1 MLRQSN
7 FIDNKVIPVLRGDT
21 DSYFA
26 ELDYKELKDEKLA
39 SLYVNNKD
47 DDAYNEIVNRYGEKI
62 FRLAMRITKNPESA
76 EEVLQNVFLKLIEKL
91 GTFREESKLA
101 TWIYTVSSNEA
112 FMYLRGKNKNSF
124 KEISVEEF
132 NSNDNGSAY
141 EGLQIKYD
149 GFGPDDSAINLEQ
162 QALLEKAINELP
174 EEYRVVFQLRDVE
187 GLSNQQAA
195 DVLGLSLPA
204 VKSRILRARNQ
215 LKKKLTMYFP
225 EFKDRQIK
233 V

>member
-1 MLRQSN
+1 MLRQAN
-7 FIDNKVIPVLRGDT
+7 LIDNKFIPVLSGKIV
-21 DSYFA
+21 SYSTK
-26 ELDYKELKDEKLA
+26 LNYKELNDEKLA
-39 SLYVNNKD
+39 SLYVNDRD

-76 EEVLQNVFLKLIEKL
+76 EEVLQNVFVKLIEKL

-112 FMYLRGKNKNSF
+112 FMFLRSKNKSSF

-132 NSNDNGSAY
+132 NSKDNGSAY

-149 GFGPDDSAINLEQ
+149 GFGPDDSAINAQQQEILER
-162 QALLEKAINELP
+162 AISELH
-174 EEYRVVFQLRDVE
+174 EEYRIVFQLRDVE

-215 LKKKLTMYFP
+215 LKKKLARYFP
-225 EFKDRQIK
+225 EFKD
-233 V
+233 

>member
-1 MLRQSN
+1 MLRQAN
-7 FIDNKVIPVLRGDT
+7 LIDSKFIPVLSGKIV
-21 DSYFA
+21 SYSTK
-26 ELDYKELKDEKLA
+26 LNYKELNDEKLA
-39 SLYVNNKD
+39 SLYVNDRD

-76 EEVLQNVFLKLIEKL
+76 EEVLQNVFVKLIEKL

-112 FMYLRGKNKNSF
+112 FMFLRSKNKSSF

-132 NSNDNGSAY
+132 NSKDNGSAY

-149 GFGPDDSAINLEQ
+149 GFGPDDSAINAQQQEILER
-162 QALLEKAINELP
+162 AISELH
-174 EEYRVVFQLRDVE
+174 EEYRIVFQLRDVE

-215 LKKKLTMYFP
+215 LKKKLARYFP
-225 EFKDRQIK
+225 EFKD
-233 V
+233 

>member
-1 MLRQSN
+1 MLRQAN
-7 FIDNKVIPVLRGDT
+7 LIDSKFIPVLSGKIV
-21 DSYFA
+21 SYSTK
-26 ELDYKELKDEKLA
+26 LNYKELNDEKLA
-39 SLYVNNKD
+39 SLYVNDRD

-76 EEVLQNVFLKLIEKL
+76 EEVLQNVFVKLIEKL

-112 FMYLRGKNKNSF
+112 FMFLRSKNKSSF

-132 NSNDNGSAY
+132 NNKDNGSAY

-149 GFGPDDSAINLEQ
+149 GFGPDDSAINAQQQEILER
-162 QALLEKAINELP
+162 AISELH
-174 EEYRVVFQLRDVE
+174 EEYRIIFQLRDVE

-215 LKKKLTMYFP
+215 LKKKLARYFP
-225 EFKDRQIK
+225 EFKD
-233 V
+233 

>member
-1 MLRQSN
+1 MLRQAN
-7 FIDNKVIPVLRGDT
+7 LIDSKFIPVLSGKIV
-21 DSYFA
+21 SYSTK
-26 ELDYKELKDEKLA
+26 LNYKELNDEKLA
-39 SLYVNNKD
+39 SLYVNDRD

-62 FRLAMRITKNPESA
+62 FRLAMRITKNPDSA
-76 EEVLQNVFLKLIEKL
+76 EEVLQNVFVKLIEKL

-112 FMYLRGKNKNSF
+112 FMFLRSKNKSSF

-132 NSNDNGSAY
+132 NNKDNGSAY

-149 GFGPDDSAINLEQ
+149 GFGPDDSAINAQQQEILER
-162 QALLEKAINELP
+162 AISELH
-174 EEYRVVFQLRDVE
+174 EEYRIVFQLRDVE

-215 LKKKLTMYFP
+215 LKKKLARYFP
-225 EFKDRQIK
+225 EFKD
-233 V
+233 

>member
-1 MLRQSN
+1 MLRQAN
-7 FIDNKVIPVLRGDT
+7 LIDSKFIPVLNGKIV
-21 DSYFA
+21 SYSTK
-26 ELDYKELKDEKLA
+26 LNYKELNDEKLA
-39 SLYVNNKD
+39 SLYVNDRD

-62 FRLAMRITKNPESA
+62 FRLAMRITKNPDSS

-112 FMYLRGKNKNSF
+112 FMFLRSKNKSSF

-132 NSNDNGSAY
+132 NNKDNGSAY

-149 GFGPDDSAINLEQ
+149 GFGPDDSAINAQQQEILER
-162 QALLEKAINELP
+162 AISELH
-174 EEYRVVFQLRDVE
+174 EEYRIVFQLRDVE

-215 LKKKLTMYFP
+215 LKKKLARYFP
-225 EFKDRQIK
+225 EFKD
-233 V
+233 

>member
-1 MLRQSN
+1 MLRQAN
-7 FIDNKVIPVLRGDT
+7 LIDSKFIPVLSGKIV
-21 DSYFA
+21 SYSTK
-26 ELDYKELKDEKLA
+26 LNYKELTDEKLA
-39 SLYVNNKD
+39 SLYVNDRD

-62 FRLAMRITKNPESA
+62 FRLAMRITKNPDSA
-76 EEVLQNVFLKLIEKL
+76 EEVLQNVFVKLIEKL

-112 FMYLRGKNKNSF
+112 FMFLRSKNKSSF

-132 NSNDNGSAY
+132 NNKDNGSAY

-149 GFGPDDSAINLEQ
+149 GFGPDDSAINAQQQEILER
-162 QALLEKAINELP
+162 AISELP

-187 GLSNQQAA
+187 GLSNQEAA
-195 DVLGLSLPA
+195 DILSLSLPA

-215 LKKKLTMYFP
+215 LKKKLARYFP
-225 EFKDRQIK
+225 EFKDH
-233 V
+233 

>member
-1 MLRQSN
+1 MLRQAN
-7 FIDNKVIPVLRGDT
+7 LIDSKFIPVLSGKIV
-21 DSYFA
+21 SYSTK
-26 ELDYKELKDEKLA
+26 LNYKELNDEKLA
-39 SLYVNNKD
+39 SLYVNDRD

-76 EEVLQNVFLKLIEKL
+76 EEVLQNVFVKLIEKL

-112 FMYLRGKNKNSF
+112 FMFLRSKNKSSF

-132 NSNDNGSAY
+132 NNKDSGSAY

-149 GFGPDDSAINLEQ
+149 GFGPDDSAINAQQQEILER
-162 QALLEKAINELP
+162 AISELH
-174 EEYRVVFQLRDVE
+174 EEYRIVFQLRDVE

-215 LKKKLTMYFP
+215 LKKKLARYFP
-225 EFKDRQIK
+225 EFKD
-233 V
+233 

>member
-1 MLRQSN
+1 MLRQAN
-7 FIDNKVIPVLRGDT
+7 LIDNKFIPVLSGKIV
-21 DSYFA
+21 SYSTK
-26 ELDYKELKDEKLA
+26 LNYKELNDEKLA
-39 SLYVNNKD
+39 SLYVNDRD

-76 EEVLQNVFLKLIEKL
+76 EEVLQNVFVKLIEKL

-112 FMYLRGKNKNSF
+112 FMFLRSKNKSSF

-132 NSNDNGSAY
+132 NNKDNGSAY

-149 GFGPDDSAINLEQ
+149 GFGPDDSAINAQQQEILER
-162 QALLEKAINELP
+162 AISELH
-174 EEYRVVFQLRDVE
+174 EEYRIVFQLRDVE

-215 LKKKLTMYFP
+215 LKKKLARYFP
-225 EFKDRQIK
+225 EFKD
-233 V
+233 

>member
-1 MLRQSN
+1 MLRQAN
-7 FIDNKVIPVLRGDT
+7 LIDSKFIPVLSGKIV
-21 DSYFA
+21 SYSTK
-26 ELDYKELKDEKLA
+26 LNYKELNDEKLA
-39 SLYVNNKD
+39 SLYVNDRD

-76 EEVLQNVFLKLIEKL
+76 EEVLQNVFVKLIEKL

-112 FMYLRGKNKNSF
+112 FMFLRSKNKSSF

-132 NSNDNGSAY
+132 NNKDNGSAY

-149 GFGPDDSAINLEQ
+149 GFGPDDSAINAQQQEILER
-162 QALLEKAINELP
+162 AISELH
-174 EEYRVVFQLRDVE
+174 EEYRIVFQLRDVE

-195 DVLGLSLPA
+195 EVLGLSLPA

-215 LKKKLTMYFP
+215 LKKKLARYFP
-225 EFKDRQIK
+225 EFKD
-233 V
+233 

>member
-1 MLRQSN
+1 MLRQAN
-7 FIDNKVIPVLRGDT
+7 LIDSKFIPVLSGKIV
-21 DSYFA
+21 SYSTK
-26 ELDYKELKDEKLA
+26 LNYKELNDEKLA
-39 SLYVNNKD
+39 SLYVNDRD

-76 EEVLQNVFLKLIEKL
+76 EEVLQNVFVKLIEKL

-112 FMYLRGKNKNSF
+112 FMFLRSKNKSSF

-132 NSNDNGSAY
+132 NSKDNGSAY
-141 EGLQIKYD
+141 ESLQIKYD
-149 GFGPDDSAINLEQ
+149 GFGPDDSAINAQQQEILER
-162 QALLEKAINELP
+162 AISELH
-174 EEYRVVFQLRDVE
+174 EEYRIVFQLRDVE

-215 LKKKLTMYFP
+215 LKKKLARYFP
-225 EFKDRQIK
+225 EFKD
-233 V
+233 

>member
-1 MLRQSN
+1 MLRQAN
-7 FIDNKVIPVLRGDT
+7 LIDSKFIPVLSGKIV
-21 DSYFA
+21 SYSTK
-26 ELDYKELKDEKLA
+26 LNYKELNDEKLA
-39 SLYVNNKD
+39 SLYVNDRD

-76 EEVLQNVFLKLIEKL
+76 EEVLQNVFVKLIEKL

-112 FMYLRGKNKNSF
+112 FMFLRSKNKSSF

-132 NSNDNGSAY
+132 NNKDNGSAY

-149 GFGPDDSAINLEQ
+149 GFGPDDSAINAQQQEILER
-162 QALLEKAINELP
+162 AISELH

-187 GLSNQQAA
+187 GLSNQQVT

-215 LKKKLTMYFP
+215 LKKKLARYFP
-225 EFKDRQIK
+225 EFKD
-233 V
+233 

>member
-1 MLRQSN
+1 MIRQSI
-7 FIDNKVIPVLRGDT
+7 FIDNKVIPILNGNIESIGEKL
-21 DSYFA
+21 SYK
-26 ELDYKELKDEKLA
+26 DLKDEKLA

-76 EEVLQNVFLKLIEKL
+76 EEVLQNVFVKLIEKL

-112 FMYLRGKNKNSF
+112 FMFLRGKNKNNSR
-124 KEISVEEF
+124 EISVEEF
-132 NSNDNGSAY
+132 NNYDSGSSY
-141 EGLQIKYD
+141 ESLQIKYE
-149 GFGPDDSAINLEQ
+149 GFGPDDSAINVEQ
-162 QALLEKAINELP
+162 SELLDKAINELP

-187 GLSNQQAA
+187 GLSNQETA

-215 LKKKLTMYFP
+215 LKKKLAGYFP
-225 EFKDRQIK
+225 EYKDK
-233 V
+233 S

>member
-1 MLRQSN
+1 MILRQAN
-7 FIDNKVIPVLRGDT
+7 LIDSKFIPVLSGKIV
-21 DSYFA
+21 SYSTK
-26 ELDYKELKDEKLA
+26 LNYKELNDEKLA
-39 SLYVNNKD
+39 SLYVNDRD

-76 EEVLQNVFLKLIEKL
+76 EEVLQNVFVKLIEKL

-112 FMYLRGKNKNSF
+112 FMFLRSKNKSSF

-132 NSNDNGSAY
+132 NSKDNGSAY
-141 EGLQIKYD
+141 ESLQIKYD
-149 GFGPDDSAINLEQ
+149 GFGPDDSAINAQQQEILER
-162 QALLEKAINELP
+162 AISELH
-174 EEYRVVFQLRDVE
+174 EEYRIVFQLRDVE

-215 LKKKLTMYFP
+215 LKKKLARYFP
-225 EFKDRQIK
+225 EFKD
-233 V
+233 

>member
-1 MLRQSN
+1 MIRHSN
-7 FIDNKVIPVLRGDT
+7 FVDDNVIPVLDGSI
-21 DSYFA
+21 DSIEA
-26 ELDYKELKDEKLA
+26 QRDYKDLRDEQLA

-76 EEVLQNVFLKLIEKL
+76 EEVLQNVFVKLIEKL

-112 FMYLRGKNKNSF
+112 FMYLRTKNKKSS

-132 NSNDNGSAY
+132 NNNDNGSAF
-141 EGLQIKYD
+141 EGLQIKYE
-149 GFGPDDSAINLEQ
+149 GNGPDESVIKLQEQEILENAIG
-162 QALLEKAINELP
+162 ELP
-174 EEYRVVFQLRDVE
+174 EEYRIVFQLRDVE
-187 GLSNQQAA
+187 GLSNQQTA
-195 DVLGLSLPA
+195 DVLGLTLPA

-215 LKKKLTMYFP
+215 LKKKLAAYFP
-225 EFKDRQIK
+225 EYR
-233 V
+233 

>member
-1 MLRQSN
+1 MLRQAN
-7 FIDNKVIPVLRGDT
+7 LIDSKFIPVLSGKIV
-21 DSYFA
+21 SYSTK
-26 ELDYKELKDEKLA
+26 LNYKELNDEKLA
-39 SLYVNNKD
+39 SLYVNDRD

-76 EEVLQNVFLKLIEKL
+76 EEVLQNVFVKLIEKL

-112 FMYLRGKNKNSF
+112 FMFLRSKNKSSF

-132 NSNDNGSAY
+132 NNKDNGSAY

-149 GFGPDDSAINLEQ
+149 GFGPDDSAINAQQQEILER
-162 QALLEKAINELP
+162 AISELH

-187 GLSNQQAA
+187 GLSNQEAA
-195 DVLGLSLPA
+195 DILGLSLPA

-215 LKKKLTMYFP
+215 LKKKLARYFP
-225 EFKDRQIK
+225 EFKD
-233 V
+233 

>member
-1 MLRQSN
+1 MLRQAN
-7 FIDNKVIPVLRGDT
+7 LIDSKFIPVLSGKIV
-21 DSYFA
+21 SYSTK
-26 ELDYKELKDEKLA
+26 LNYKELNDEKLA
-39 SLYVNNKD
+39 SLYVNDRD
-47 DDAYNEIVNRYGEKI
+47 DDAYNEIVNSYGEKI

-76 EEVLQNVFLKLIEKL
+76 EEVLQNVFVKLIEKL

-112 FMYLRGKNKNSF
+112 FMFLRSKNKSSF

-132 NSNDNGSAY
+132 NSKDNGSAY

-149 GFGPDDSAINLEQ
+149 GFGPDDSAINAQQQEILER
-162 QALLEKAINELP
+162 AISELH
-174 EEYRVVFQLRDVE
+174 EEYRIVFQLRDVE

-204 VKSRILRARNQ
+204 VKSRILRDINQ
-215 LKKKLTMYFP
+215 IKKKLDRYFP
-225 EFKDRQIK
+225 EFKD
-233 V
+233 

>member
-1 MLRQSN
+1 MLRQAN
-7 FIDNKVIPVLRGDT
+7 LIDSKFIPVLSGKIV
-21 DSYFA
+21 SYSTK
-26 ELDYKELKDEKLA
+26 LNYKELNDEKLA
-39 SLYVNNKD
+39 SLYVNDRD

-62 FRLAMRITKNPESA
+62 LRLAMRITKNPESA
-76 EEVLQNVFLKLIEKL
+76 EEVLQNVFVKLIEKL

-112 FMYLRGKNKNSF
+112 FMFLRSKNKSSF

-132 NSNDNGSAY
+132 NNKDNGSAY

-149 GFGPDDSAINLEQ
+149 GFGPDDSAINAQQQEILER
-162 QALLEKAINELP
+162 AISELH
-174 EEYRVVFQLRDVE
+174 EEYRIVFQLRDVE

-215 LKKKLTMYFP
+215 LKKKLARYFP
-225 EFKDRQIK
+225 EFKD
-233 V
+233 

>member
-1 MLRQSN
+1 MLRQAYL
-7 FIDNKVIPVLRGDT
+7 IDSKFIPVLSGKI
-21 DSYFA
+21 DSYSTK
-26 ELDYKELKDEKLA
+26 LNYKELNDEKLA
-39 SLYVNNKD
+39 SLYVNDRD

-76 EEVLQNVFLKLIEKL
+76 EEVLQNVFVKLIEKL

-112 FMYLRGKNKNSF
+112 FMFLRSKNKSSF

-132 NSNDNGSAY
+132 NNKDNGSAY

-149 GFGPDDSAINLEQ
+149 GFGPDDSAINAQQQEILER
-162 QALLEKAINELP
+162 AISELH
-174 EEYRVVFQLRDVE
+174 EEYRIVFQLRDVE

-215 LKKKLTMYFP
+215 LKKKLARYFP
-225 EFKDRQIK
+225 EFKD
-233 V
+233 

>member
-1 MLRQSN
+1 MLRQAN
-7 FIDNKVIPVLRGDT
+7 LIDSKFIPVLSGKIV
-21 DSYFA
+21 SYSTK
-26 ELDYKELKDEKLA
+26 LNYKELNDEKLA
-39 SLYVNNKD
+39 SLYVNDRD

-76 EEVLQNVFLKLIEKL
+76 EEVLQNVFVKLIEKL

-112 FMYLRGKNKNSF
+112 FMFLRSKNKSSF

-132 NSNDNGSAY
+132 NSKDNGSAY

-149 GFGPDDSAINLEQ
+149 GFGPDDSAINAQQQEILER
-162 QALLEKAINELP
+162 AISELH
-174 EEYRVVFQLRDVE
+174 EEYRIVFQLRDVE

-204 VKSRILRARNQ
+204 VKSRILRARTQ
-215 LKKKLTMYFP
+215 LKKKLARYFP
-225 EFKDRQIK
+225 EFKD
-233 V
+233 

>member
-1 MLRQSN
+1 MLRQAN
-7 FIDNKVIPVLRGDT
+7 LIDSKFIPVLSGKI
-21 DSYFA
+21 DSYSTK
-26 ELDYKELKDEKLA
+26 LNYKELNDEKLA
-39 SLYVNNKD
+39 SLYVNDRD

-76 EEVLQNVFLKLIEKL
+76 EEVLQNVFVKLIEKL

-112 FMYLRGKNKNSF
+112 FMFLRSKKKNSS

-132 NSNDNGSAY
+132 NSKDNGSAY

-149 GFGPDDSAINLEQ
+149 GFGPDDSAINAQ
-162 QALLEKAINELP
+162 QQEILEKAISELP
-174 EEYRVVFQLRDVE
+174 QEYRVVFQLRDVE
-187 GLSNQQAA
+187 GLSNQEAA
-195 DVLGLSLPA
+195 DILGLSLPA

-215 LKKKLTMYFP
+215 LKKKLARYFP
-225 EFKDRQIK
+225 EFKD
-233 V
+233 

>member
-1 MLRQSN
+1 MLRQAN
-7 FIDNKVIPVLRGDT
+7 LIDSKFIPVLSGKIV
-21 DSYFA
+21 SYSTK
-26 ELDYKELKDEKLA
+26 LNYKELNDEKLA
-39 SLYVNNKD
+39 SLYVNDRD

-76 EEVLQNVFLKLIEKL
+76 EEVLQNVFVKLIEKL

-112 FMYLRGKNKNSF
+112 FMFLRSKNKSSF

-132 NSNDNGSAY
+132 NNKDNGSAY

-149 GFGPDDSAINLEQ
+149 GFGPDDSAINAQQQEILER
-162 QALLEKAINELP
+162 AISELH
-174 EEYRVVFQLRDVE
+174 EEYRIVFQLRDVE

-215 LKKKLTMYFP
+215 LKKKLARYFP
-225 EFKDRQIK
+225 EFKD
-233 V
+233 

>member
-1 MLRQSN
+1 MLRQAN
-7 FIDNKVIPVLRGDT
+7 LIDNKFIPVLSGKIV
-21 DSYFA
+21 SYSTK
-26 ELDYKELKDEKLA
+26 LNYKELNDEKLA
-39 SLYVNNKD
+39 SLYVNDRD

-76 EEVLQNVFLKLIEKL
+76 EEVLQNVFVKLIEKL

-112 FMYLRGKNKNSF
+112 FMFLRSKNKSSF

-132 NSNDNGSAY
+132 NNKDNGSAY

-149 GFGPDDSAINLEQ
+149 GFGPDDSAINAQQQEILER
-162 QALLEKAINELP
+162 AISELH
-174 EEYRVVFQLRDVE
+174 EEYRIVFQLRDVE
-187 GLSNQQAA
+187 GLSNQQVA

-215 LKKKLTMYFP
+215 LKKKLARYFP
-225 EFKDRQIK
+225 EFKD
-233 V
+233 

>member
-1 MLRQSN
+1 MLRQAN
-7 FIDNKVIPVLRGDT
+7 LIDSKFIPVLSGKIV
-21 DSYFA
+21 SYSTK
-26 ELDYKELKDEKLA
+26 LNYKELNDEKLA
-39 SLYVNNKD
+39 SLYVNDRD

-76 EEVLQNVFLKLIEKL
+76 EEVLQNVFVKLIEKL

-112 FMYLRGKNKNSF
+112 FMFLRSKNKSSF

-132 NSNDNGSAY
+132 NNKDNGSAY

-149 GFGPDDSAINLEQ
+149 GFGPDDSAINAQQQEILER
-162 QALLEKAINELP
+162 AISELH
-174 EEYRVVFQLRDVE
+174 EEYRIVFQLRDVE
-187 GLSNQQAA
+187 GLSNQQVA

-215 LKKKLTMYFP
+215 LKKKLARYFP
-225 EFKDRQIK
+225 EFKD
-233 V
+233 

>member
-1 MLRQSN
+1 MLRQAN
-7 FIDNKVIPVLRGDT
+7 LIDSKFIPVLSGKIV
-21 DSYFA
+21 SYSTK
-26 ELDYKELKDEKLA
+26 LNYKELNDEKLA
-39 SLYVNNKD
+39 SLYVNDRD

-62 FRLAMRITKNPESA
+62 FRLAMRITKNPDSA
-76 EEVLQNVFLKLIEKL
+76 EEVLQNVFVKLIEKL

-112 FMYLRGKNKNSF
+112 FMFLRSKNKSSF

-132 NSNDNGSAY
+132 NNKDNGSAY

-149 GFGPDDSAINLEQ
+149 GFGPDDSAINAQQQEILER
-162 QALLEKAINELP
+162 AISELH

-187 GLSNQQAA
+187 GLSNQEAA
-195 DVLGLSLPA
+195 DILGLSLPA

-215 LKKKLTMYFP
+215 LKKKLARYFP
-225 EFKDRQIK
+225 EFKD
-233 V
+233 

>member
-1 MLRQSN
+1 MLRQAN
-7 FIDNKVIPVLRGDT
+7 LIDSKFIPVLNGKIV
-21 DSYFA
+21 SYSTK
-26 ELDYKELKDEKLA
+26 LNYKELNDEKLA
-39 SLYVNNKD
+39 SLYVNDRD

-76 EEVLQNVFLKLIEKL
+76 EEVLQNVFVKLIEKL

-112 FMYLRGKNKNSF
+112 FMFLRSKNKSSF

-132 NSNDNGSAY
+132 NSKDNGSAY

-149 GFGPDDSAINLEQ
+149 GFGPDDSAINAQQQEILER
-162 QALLEKAINELP
+162 AISELH
-174 EEYRVVFQLRDVE
+174 EEYRIVFQLRDVE

-215 LKKKLTMYFP
+215 LKKKLARYFP
-225 EFKDRQIK
+225 EFKD
-233 V
+233 